1 MATRGTVSERL
12 TVAGPSAQMGFR
24 GRQNLFMKA
33 SKRRAAFR
41 RLAHGF
47 CLLLALGVAAGTGV
61 QAHAAAAQPATVD
74 PALRRALVAAV
85 QESATFSNRF
95 EAEVWLMDMS
105 TRLARQMPDVGRRM
119 ALLKTVHAEAT
130 RAGLDPQIVL
140 SLIQVESAFQRFA
153 VSSAGAMGLM
163 QVMPFWIDEIGRPDD
178 NLFDMRTNL
187 RYGCT
192 ILAHYLDRE
201 NGDLTRA
208 LARYNG
214 SLGQYWYPSRVATAL
229 QTRWYAR

>member
-1 MATRGTVSERL
+1 MKSATQQRFT
-12 TVAGPSAQMGFR
+12 
-24 GRQNLFMKA
+24 
-33 SKRRAAFR
+33 RRIGVR
-41 RLAHGF
+41 
-47 CLLLALGVAAGTGV
+47 LGVAAILSIASAVGV
-61 QAHAAAAQPATVD
+61 QAHAAAAQPAQVD
-74 PALRRALVAAV
+74 PALRQALMSAV
-85 QESATFSNRF
+85 QDSATFSNRF

-130 RAGLDPQIVL
+130 RADIDPQIVL
-140 SLIQVESAFQRFA
+140 SLIQVESAFRRFA
-153 VSSAGAMGLM
+153 ISSAGAMGLM
-163 QVMPFWIDEIGRPDD
+163 QIMPFWIDEIGRPDD

-192 ILAHYLDRE
+192 ILAHYLKRE
-201 NGDLTRA
+201 DGNLTRA

>member
-1 MATRGTVSERL
+1 MTVSRRRTRSLRARL
-12 TVAGPSAQMGFR
+12 CLVAAFWLVLLGAGP
-24 GRQNLFMKA
+24 
-33 SKRRAAFR
+33 
-41 RLAHGF
+41 
-47 CLLLALGVAAGTGV
+47 AL
-61 QAHAAAAQPATVD
+61 AAAAKPAEVD

-85 QESATFSNRF
+85 KESATFSNRF

-105 TRLARQMPDVGRRM
+105 TRLARQVPDVGRRM

-140 SLIQVESAFQRFA
+140 SLIQVESAFKRFA

-192 ILAHYLDRE
+192 ILAHYLKRE
-201 NGDLTRA
+201 RGNLPRA

-214 SLGQYWYPSRVATAL
+214 SLGQYWYPTRVATAL

>member
-1 MATRGTVSERL
+1 MEPVRAYRGQAPTRLPGTRDIVIKPVPL
-12 TVAGPSAQMGFR
+12 
-24 GRQNLFMKA
+24 
-33 SKRRAAFR
+33 RRTR
-41 RLAHGF
+41 RLHVRFGVVAAL
-47 CLLLALGVAAGTGV
+47 CLWLALCATA
-61 QAHAAAAQPATVD
+61 QAAAVRPAEVD
-74 PALRRALVAAV
+74 PDLRRALMSAV

-105 TRLARQMPDVGRRM
+105 TRLTRQMPDVGRRM

-130 RAGLDPQIVL
+130 RAGIDPQIVL
-140 SLIQVESAFQRFA
+140 SLIQVESAFKRFA
-153 VSSAGAMGLM
+153 VSSAGAIGLM

-192 ILAHYLDRE
+192 ILAHYLKRE
-201 NGDLTRA
+201 RGDLTRA

-214 SLGQYWYPSRVATAL
+214 SLGQYWYPSRVASAL
-229 QTRWYAR
+229 NTRWYAR